1 MDKILSA
8 RVDESVIKKI
18 GTLALTL
25 RMTKKAV
32 IEAAVRAYSEKKS
45 KGRRSIPW
53 SRPSV
58 HGSGMKLPMRRSGGA
73 SRHSVQRWEDTSV
86 EGLHRLRCS
95 HLAPPR

>member
-32 IEAAVRAYSEKKS
+32 IEAAVRAYSEKTEQGKATDPLEQS
-45 KGRRSIPW
+45 LGAWKRDGTPEETVRRGKTAF
-53 SRPSV
+53 RV
-58 HGSGMKLPMRRSGGA
+58 AMERN
-73 SRHSVQRWEDTSV
+73 QR
-86 EGLHRLRCS
+86 
-95 HLAPPR
+95 